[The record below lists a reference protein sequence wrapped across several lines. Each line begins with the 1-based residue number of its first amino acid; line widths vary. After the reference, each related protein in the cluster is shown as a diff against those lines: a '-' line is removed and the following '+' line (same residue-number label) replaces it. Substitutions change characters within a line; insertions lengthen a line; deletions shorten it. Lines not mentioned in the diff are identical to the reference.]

1 MKPYV
6 MWDIDF
12 RDKIN
17 IDELN
22 KKIDEF
28 IKLNPSV
35 DLVLQVPSTQGATS
49 SFVQKLDPR
58 IKIRIAGAYDAER
71 LEAYKKVKFTTG
83 ADCKEAFIDSVIY
96 TRNETVRILS
106 EIEKIESG
114 IMPNWTDLQKAL
126 YIYDVLKTTIVYDAK
141 YKQRS
146 WAEVRSLRGLITK
159 QTVCAGYS
167 LIYKEIL
174 ERNGIQCKFVV
185 GSAHAWNILIIDD
198 QYISADITHDHY
210 NYRRG
215 KLNTHNAFGQ
225 RDSEFNRP
233 RKTEPQETF
242 TKYKGNL
249 TQLDPKFVLQLA
261 EDLSIQRTHEKESFR
276 FVRSDGSRFFL
287 SQIGKKVTKSNGF
300 NIVYYRYYYSE
311 ANPDGTLQEPKIIY
325 SYFDLVAHLEAVR
338 FGEVANNSKKH
349 AVLDVLFSK
358 ENIRNSE
365 MLGTPFIG
373 HESLGDRSVRTVS
386 EIKKSP
392 QDIQRIGKSTRTFTG
407 KNGQKIV
414 IEEIKEPEIV
424 MVQNK
429 EKKVYTYKYYEF
441 DHLSG
446 VLKSNTIHT
455 EMNLLLTNNPN
466 VAYTLL
472 QSSRITKRTKTS
484 GGYIGYLDDR
494 GTIKINTTLA
504 NYYSVNKRVE
514 DPAKNP
520 TRPMLLPELSE
531 LDYLARRYEILF
543 DQGNNKIVVRDIK
556 TKQILADER
565 KELKA
570 IFANVW
576 LVSAGLKT
584 NSIEERKG
592 VKEAF
597 SQDKANLYAYISRY
611 IISKLQMTGTF
622 DTVELYKNVKSIPMY
637 EKIVLNMCKNEM
649 QLQMVMNMFAKI
661 SRTNNPISKPQV
673 LHSKEHAEELLAQR
687 RK

>member
-386 EIKKSP
+386 EIRKSP
-392 QDIQRIGKSTRTFTG
+392 QDIQRIGKPTRTFTG

-446 VLKSNTIHT
+446 ILKSNTIHT

-466 VAYTLL
+466 VGYTLL
-472 QSSRITKRTKTS
+472 QSSRIAKRTTTS
-484 GGYIGYLDDR
+484 GGYIGYLDDK
-494 GTIKINTTLA
+494 GTIKINITLA
-504 NYYSVNKRVE
+504 DYYSVNKRVE

-520 TRPMLLPELSE
+520 TRPMMLPELSE
-531 LDYLARRYEILF
+531 LDYLARRYEIMY
-543 DQGNNKIVVRDIK
+543 DQGNNKIIVRDII
-556 TKQILADER
+556 TKQI
-565 KELKA
+565 
-570 IFANVW
+570 I
-576 LVSAGLKT
+576 
-584 NSIEERKG
+584 
-592 VKEAF
+592 
-597 SQDKANLYAYISRY
+597 
-611 IISKLQMTGTF
+611 
-622 DTVELYKNVKSIPMY
+622 
-637 EKIVLNMCKNEM
+637 
-649 QLQMVMNMFAKI
+649 
-661 SRTNNPISKPQV
+661 
-673 LHSKEHAEELLAQR
+673 
-687 RK
+687 